1 MRSVSDFE
9 NLNSDNNIDL
19 MNTINYGFRKTF
31 DNAKLWIIGSVILF
45 FGYFILSGVISYIP
59 NNTDEMNGFYF
70 TIQLIPFLI
79 TFFLTPIIIGLSLYE
94 FDNDNAKFSDIN
106 KNIDYVNCLK
116 VSGILYVVGLAII
129 GIISMVSSYI
139 FLSPL
144 TSSSDTVNLN
154 DNSTPLILFGVLFIV
169 VLLISFFVSPFFM
182 FTTWLAA
189 DKKTTVKESFVQGFE
204 IGKKHYI
211 TILLWSLTLTI
222 LSVIVSIITL
232 GLAMIIIMPALYLSE
247 AFLYRQIVKEE

>member
-19 MNTINYGFRKTF
+19 MNTISYGFRKTF
-31 DNAKLWIIGSVILF
+31 DNAKLWIIGSIILF
-45 FGYFILSGVISYIP
+45 FGYAILSGVVNYTTAS
-59 NNTDEMNGFYF
+59 TGEVNGYYT

-79 TFFLTPIIIGLSLYE
+79 TFFLTPIIIGLALYE

-129 GIISMVSSYI
+129 GIISMVSSYT
-139 FLSPL
+139 FLAPL
-144 TSSSDTVNLN
+144 TSSDTVDLN

-169 VLLISFFVSPFFM
+169 VLLVSFFVSPFFM

-204 IGKKHYI
+204 IGKKHYT

-222 LSVIVSIITL
+222 LSIMVSLITL

-247 AFLYRQIVKEE
+247 AFLYRQILESE